1 MAEDPGG
8 GRRSALLDPA
18 WHYVEKT
25 ALDDFRGDDWAC
37 LNRQRA
43 QYLEKD
49 KARQALALLEASR
62 DDASFGYLINNFEHC
77 LQTATCLWRDGFDE
91 ETVVCGLFHDI
102 GFIVCPENHGSFAA
116 AMLAPY
122 VSDANRW
129 MLERHAVFQQVHIS
143 EYEGVDPDERERW
156 RGHPHFEWTALFVA
170 KYDQNTIDPAFENA
184 PLNDFEPMVHRVFK
198 RPPRQVPLD

>member
-1 MAEDPGG
+1 MADDPGG

-18 WHYVEKT
+18 WRYVEKS

-37 LNRQRA
+37 LNRQRSL
-43 QYLEKD
+43 YLEQE

-62 DDASFGYLINNFEHC
+62 NDPSFGYLINNFEHC
-77 LQTATCLWRDGFDE
+77 LQTATCLWRDGYDE

-102 GFIVCPENHGSFAA
+102 GFIVCPENHGAFAA

-122 VSDANRW
+122 VSDRNRW
-129 MLERHAVFQQVHIS
+129 MLERHAIFQQVHIS
-143 EYEGVDPDERERW
+143 EYEGIDPDERERW

-170 KYDQNTIDPAFENA
+170 KYDQNTIDPAVENA
-184 PLNDFEPMVHRVFK
+184 PLSDFEPMVHRVFM
-198 RPPRQVPLD
+198 RPPRPVPLD